1 MDVSQFLKSFKK
13 NVAAKAKLD
22 ASLRHTAKATDA
34 GGDEDVMDILHSASD
49 DDANEE
55 AENGEAIRGHRGD
68 KMSGK
73 RYAAS
78 ASHLKRNQEFA
89 ALKVVETNSA
99 PAVGAGRFQRQRA
112 TLAMQTRDTRK
123 LPRIEMVASVR
134 AELLRKREQLQSFH
148 ALNPAGLV
156 AAPIQKVEEMMLK
169 VDDLL
174 QESSPTGIL
183 SAATLDFL
191 PAASPPAAPQS
202 TATATSSALLAGGA
216 PDEPEEPPS
225 LVRKTTA
232 VASSSKEA
240 SAEESAVL
248 PKKRSKFE
256 IAMTL
261 ARDDEA
267 S

>member
-13 NVAAKAKLD
+13 NVAAKARLD
-22 ASLRHTAKATDA
+22 ASLRHTAEATGA

-49 DDANEE
+49 DEANGEAENEE
-55 AENGEAIRGHRGD
+55 AILGRRAD
-68 KMSGK
+68 KMAGK

-78 ASHLKRNQEFA
+78 ASRLKRNQEFA
-89 ALKVVETNSA
+89 ALKVMETNSA
-99 PAVGAGRFQRQRA
+99 PAVDAGRFQRQRA
-112 TLAMQTRDTRK
+112 TLAMQARDTRK

-134 AELLRKREQLQSFH
+134 AELLRKREQLQSCH
-148 ALNPAGLV
+148 ALDPAGLV

-174 QESSPTGIL
+174 HDSSPTGIL
-183 SAATLDFL
+183 SAATLDFV

-202 TATATSSALLAGGA
+202 TPTATSSALLAGGA

-225 LVRKTTA
+225 LERNTTA
-232 VASSSKEA
+232 SASSSKEA
-240 SAEESAVL
+240 RAEEPPVL

-261 ARDDEA
+261 ARDDKA